1 MEATTA
7 FLNRLKVKIRTYSR
21 VFIGTNESSQ
31 VIIVGAGLG
40 GLGAALGFLRGG
52 HRVVILESAPE
63 IAEVRP

>member
-1 MEATTA
+1 MDST
-7 FLNRLKVKIRTYSR
+7 VS
-21 VFIGTNESSQ
+21 NESCQ

-63 IAEVRP
+63 IAEVRPQMIGQAVGAVC